1 MSYKIRRKNKG
12 KNKNHSLINKLKKE
26 NKIDDKFQATLSSL
40 TLEEI
45 IGLKLEQS
53 SKILNGRQ
61 FGLPLWR
68 TLDFIVKEAVAKW
81 VISASRTDVEA
92 ARYLGVDVKQFYQI
106 RKMFNIVSYFD
117 IEDDGHWEK
126 IKNRLDK
133 EEKDAII
140 EDNKG
145 A

>member
-1 MSYKIRRKNKG
+1 MVWTRKLYRKIPRRHDGALKEF
-12 KNKNHSLINKLKKE
+12 SISSKLKKE

-68 TLDFIVKEAVAKW
+68 TLDFVVKEAVMKW
-81 VISASRTDVEA
+81 VISASRTDIEA
-92 ARYLGVDVKQFYQI
+92 ARYLGLDTRNFYNF
-106 RKMFNIVSYFD
+106 RKMFNIVDYFD
-117 IEDDGHWEK
+117 IEDEGFHD
-126 IKNRLDK
+126 IITKNID
-133 EEKDAII
+133 KDA
-140 EDNKG
+140 E
-145 A
+145 

>member
-12 KNKNHSLINKLKKE
+12 KNKHYSLINKLKKE

-68 TLDFIVKEAVAKW
+68 TLDFIVKEAVVKW
-81 VISASRTDVEA
+81 VISASRTDIEA
-92 ARYLGVDVKQFYQI
+92 ARYLGIDVKQFYQI
-106 RKMFNIVSYFD
+106 RKMFNIVSYFG

>member
-12 KNKNHSLINKLKKE
+12 KNKYHSLINKLKKE
-26 NKIDDKFQATLSSL
+26 NKIDDKFQSTLSSL

-68 TLDFIVKEAVAKW
+68 TLDFIVKEAVMKW
-81 VISASRTDVEA
+81 VISASRTDIEA
-92 ARYLGVDVKQFYQI
+92 ARYLGLDTRDFYSF
-106 RKMFNIVSYFD
+106 RKMFNIVDYFD
-117 IEDDGHWEK
+117 IEDEGFHD
-126 IKNRLDK
+126 IITKNIDK

>member
-12 KNKNHSLINKLKKE
+12 KNKHHSLINKLKKE
-26 NKIDDKFQATLSSL
+26 NKIDDKFQSTLSSL

-68 TLDFIVKEAVAKW
+68 TLDFIVKEAVVKW
-81 VISASRTDVEA
+81 VISASRTDIEA

-106 RKMFNIVSYFD
+106 RKMFNIVSYFG

>member
-12 KNKNHSLINKLKKE
+12 KNKHYSLINKLKKE
-26 NKIDDKFQATLSSL
+26 NKIDDKFQSTLSSL

-68 TLDFIVKEAVAKW
+68 TLDFIVKEAVVKW
-81 VISASRTDVEA
+81 VISASRTDIEA

-106 RKMFNIVSYFD
+106 RKMFNIVSYFG

-126 IKNRLDK
+126 INNRLDK
-133 EEKDAII
+133 EKKDAII

>member
-12 KNKNHSLINKLKKE
+12 KNKYHSLINKLKKE
-26 NKIDDKFQATLSSL
+26 NKIDDKFQSTLSSL

-68 TLDFIVKEAVAKW
+68 TLDFIVKEAVMKW
-81 VISASRTDVEA
+81 VISASRTDIEA
-92 ARYLGVDVKQFYQI
+92 ARYLGLEVSEFYNF
-106 RKMFNIVSYFD
+106 RKMFNIVDYFG
-117 IEDDGHWEK
+117 IEDSSPWTD
-126 IKNRLDK
+126 IKNKLDK

-140 EDNKG
+140 EGNKG
-145 A
+145 V

>member
-1 MSYKIRRKNKG
+1 MSYKIRRKKKG
-12 KNKNHSLINKLKKE
+12 KNKHHSLINKLKKE

-68 TLDFIVKEAVAKW
+68 TLDFVVKEAVMKW

-92 ARYLGVDVKQFYQI
+92 ARYLGLDTRDFYSF
-106 RKMFNIVSYFD
+106 RKMFNIVDYFG
-117 IEDDGHWEK
+117 IEDEGFHD
-126 IKNRLDK
+126 IITKNID
-133 EEKDAII
+133 KDA
-140 EDNKG
+140 E
-145 A
+145 

>member
-12 KNKNHSLINKLKKE
+12 KNKHYSLINKLKKE
-26 NKIDDKFQATLSSL
+26 NKIDDKFQSTLSSL

-68 TLDFIVKEAVAKW
+68 TLDFIVKEAVMKW
-81 VISASRTDVEA
+81 VISASRTDIES
-92 ARYLGVDVKQFYQI
+92 ARYLGLEVSEFYNF
-106 RKMFNIVSYFD
+106 RKMFNIVSYFG

-126 IKNRLDK
+126 INNRLDK
-133 EEKDAII
+133 EKKDAII

>member
-12 KNKNHSLINKLKKE
+12 KNKHYSLINKLKKE
-26 NKIDDKFQATLSSL
+26 NKIDDKFQSTLSSL

-68 TLDFIVKEAVAKW
+68 TLDFIVKEAVVKW
-81 VISASRTDVEA
+81 VISASRTDIEA

-106 RKMFNIVSYFD
+106 RKMFNIVSYFG

>member
-12 KNKNHSLINKLKKE
+12 KNKHHSLINKLKKE
-26 NKIDDKFQATLSSL
+26 NKIDDKFQSTLSSL
-40 TLEEI
+40 TLEEV

-68 TLDFIVKEAVAKW
+68 TLDFIVKEAVMKW
-81 VISASRTDVEA
+81 VISASRTDIEA
-92 ARYLGVDVKQFYQI
+92 ARYLGLDTRDFYSF
-106 RKMFNIVSYFD
+106 RKMFNIVDYFD
-117 IEDDGHWEK
+117 IEDEGFHD
-126 IKNRLDK
+126 IITKNIDK

>member
-12 KNKNHSLINKLKKE
+12 KNKHYSLINKLKKE
-26 NKIDDKFQATLSSL
+26 NKIDDKFQSTLSSL

-68 TLDFIVKEAVAKW
+68 TLDFIVKEAVMKW
-81 VISASRTDVEA
+81 VISASRTDIEA
-92 ARYLGVDVKQFYQI
+92 ARYLGLDTRDFYSF
-106 RKMFNIVSYFD
+106 RKMFNIVDYFD
-117 IEDDGHWEK
+117 IEDEGFHD
-126 IKNRLDK
+126 IITKNIDK

>member
-12 KNKNHSLINKLKKE
+12 KNKHHSLINKLKKE
-26 NKIDDKFQATLSSL
+26 NKIDDKFQSTLSSL

-68 TLDFIVKEAVAKW
+68 TLDFIVKEAVVKW
-81 VISASRTDVEA
+81 VISASRTDIEA

-106 RKMFNIVSYFD
+106 RKMFNIVSYFG

-126 IKNRLDK
+126 INNRLDK

>member
-1 MSYKIRRKNKG
+1 MSYKIRRKKKG

-61 FGLPLWR
+61 FGLPIWR
-68 TLDFIVKEAVAKW
+68 TLDFVVKEAVMKW
-81 VISASRTDVEA
+81 VISASRTDIEA
-92 ARYLGVDVKQFYQI
+92 ARYLGLDTRNFYNF
-106 RKMFNIVSYFD
+106 RKMFNIVDYFG
-117 IEDDGHWEK
+117 IEDEGFHD
-126 IKNRLDK
+126 IITKNIDK
-133 EEKDAII
+133 DTE
-140 EDNKG
+140 
-145 A
+145 